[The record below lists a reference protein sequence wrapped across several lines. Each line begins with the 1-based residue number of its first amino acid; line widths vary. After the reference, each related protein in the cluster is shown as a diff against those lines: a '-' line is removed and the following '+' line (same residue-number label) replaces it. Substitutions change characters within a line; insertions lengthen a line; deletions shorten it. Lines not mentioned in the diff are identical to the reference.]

1 MHRIHYLILS
11 SVLSV
16 IQFFNLA
23 AQKAPSQWH
32 YHFPLDEVTNVSGSF
47 GEIRSNHFHSGV
59 DFTTKGKTGWPVYAA
74 DNGYLS
80 RIAVSPGGFGK
91 ALYISH
97 PNGLTTVYGHLDAF
111 SEPIDSLVTALQY
124 ERESFSI
131 NEYFTSEQ
139 IDVSKGEI
147 IGFSGNSGS
156 SGGPHLHFEVR
167 ETAGQRPVDPL
178 MFPNP
183 VKDDIRPHIAGVK
196 IYPLSADAAI
206 NGKHEARYFPAV
218 FYDGAFHL
226 KHNPDIPAS
235 GTIGIGIDV
244 VDYYTGSWRECGV
257 HRIDLK
263 VDDREV
269 YSFVIDGFF
278 FHNTRFV
285 NSHIDYAEKVT
296 SGRTIQKSFVDP
308 YNHND
313 VYVTDESRG
322 EIQMIPGDTKHLS
335 YVVKDISGNESLLNF
350 KIHAEKALTTSGSLD
365 KNGNIYID
373 ASQPFTFRQN
383 GYVVG
388 FDKESFY
395 RDVRGDINIRKSFV
409 SLTGAVITVLD
420 KTIPVHKTFE
430 IKIPLDSINNK
441 TGLCGAKFGN
451 NHRLEYAGGRI
462 EDAHFVISAR
472 ECGEYLLT
480 RDTVPP
486 EISVINPPQSMD
498 YSSRNEIVVKIKD
511 EFSGIASYDATID
524 GRWSLFEYDA
534 KNDRIICNLKK
545 VPFLEKGTHRL
556 VIAITDGAGNPGK
569 IETRFRY

>member
-1 MHRIHYLILS
+1 MRRIHCLLLS
-11 SVLSV
+11 LVLSV
-16 IQFFNLA
+16 IQFFDMA
-23 AQKAPSQWH
+23 AQQPPSQWH
-32 YHFPLDEVTNVSGSF
+32 YHFPLDEVTKVSGSF

-74 DNGYLS
+74 DDGYVS

-97 PNGLTTVYGHLDAF
+97 PNGLTTVYAHLESF
-111 SEPIDSLVTALQY
+111 SDSIDSLVTALQY

-131 NEYFTSEQ
+131 NEYFTSGQ
-139 IDVSKGEI
+139 IDVLKGEI

-178 MFPNP
+178 MFPNL

-196 IYPLSADAAI
+196 IYPLSADASI
-206 NGKHEARYFPAV
+206 NGKPEANYFPAV

-226 KHNPDIPAS
+226 KHNPDISAS

-244 VDYYTGSWRECGV
+244 LDYYTGSWRKCGI
-257 HRIDLK
+257 HSIDLK
-263 VDDREV
+263 VDNREV
-269 YSFVIDGFF
+269 YSFEIDGFF
-278 FHNTRFV
+278 FHNTRYL

-308 YNHND
+308 YNRND
-313 VYVTDESRG
+313 VYVTDENRG
-322 EIQMIPGDTKHLS
+322 EIVMIPGDTKHLS
-335 YVVKDISGNESLLNF
+335 YVVKDISGNESSLNF
-350 KIHAEKALTTSGSLD
+350 EIHGEKALTTYGYTD
-365 KNGNIYID
+365 KNGNVYID
-373 ASQPFTFRQN
+373 ASQPFTFGQN
-383 GYVVG
+383 GYVVE

-395 RDVRGDINIRKSFV
+395 RDIRGDINIRKSFV
-409 SLTGAVITVLD
+409 SITGTAISVLD

-430 IKIPLDSINNK
+430 IKIPVDSISNK
-441 TGLCGAKFGN
+441 TGLCGAKFGSN
-451 NHRLEYAGGRI
+451 QRLEYAGGRI
-462 EDAHFVISAR
+462 EGTHFVISAR

-486 EISVINPPQSMD
+486 EISVINPRSMD
-498 YSSRNEIVVKIKD
+498 YSNRNEITVRIKD

-534 KNDRIICNLKK
+534 KNNRIICNLKK

-556 VIAITDGAGNPGK
+556 VIEITDGAGNPGK
-569 IETRFRY
+569 FETSFRY